1 MIKKSKFTKVQILLL
16 TILFLTIFGLIGGKY
31 YHYIKN
37 REVGQATAKRV
48 SANKPI
54 AFFFNETN
62 INSLTPVVQGGETL
76 PDDLIIEPG
85 IYKVYGN
92 NYDLQKEGLY
102 RFLDP
107 TKSNQQ
113 RIVYKEDI
121 DSLLSGISWISS
133 HGIADKNKTKDEL
146 IKKALTDK
154 LSINCG
160 VIALFVLK
168 NLSIKS
174 RIVTTLT
181 LEEPWN
187 SYDTG
192 HTLVEVYKKDHWQ
205 VYDLDNNVV
214 FKRGERYLNFLEFV
228 ESVKNNDYTIEKI
241 ADDAEY
247 AVGGSVKDG
256 YDYSFYFE
264 AILSNEAT
272 LRDWYKKV
280 IQVPLI
286 GDDSLTYYFF
296 DEKNRSRVESY
307 ASNYKFLA
315 SEEFMKRF

>member
-1 MIKKSKFTKVQILLL
+1 MKK
-16 TILFLTIFGLIGGKY
+16 FLPIIFGIVFLFFSLFFTPKAWAQTPSLGG
-31 YHYIKN
+31 IEGQWVSDP
-37 REVGQATAKRV
+37 EVTFVGKTGARSGQ
-48 SANKPI
+48 
-54 AFFFNETN
+54 
-62 INSLTPVVQGGETL
+62 
-76 PDDLIIEPG
+76 
-85 IYKVYGN
+85 
-92 NYDLQKEGLY
+92 
-102 RFLDP
+102 FLDWTLQNYQWLTLVNGQNP
-107 TKSNQQ
+107 LIPFWITIRN
-113 RIVYKEDI
+113 IVY
-121 DSLLSGISWISS
+121 
-133 HGIADKNKTKDEL
+133 A
-146 IKKALTDK
+146 
-154 LSINCG
+154 

-315 SEEFMKRF
+315 SEEFMKRFYGN